1 VQYSPGGSV
10 LDSFFQF
17 SNKINPENGQKY
29 IKLNL
34 DIWNQKKVVNLS
46 GYSIEMLVEC
56 LQALSI
62 FIRVNLS
69 PDRLEGFDLD
79 FKDEYL
85 KK

>member
-1 VQYSPGGSV
+1 
-10 LDSFFQF
+10 
-17 SNKINPENGQKY
+17 
-29 IKLNL
+29 
-34 DIWNQKKVVNLS
+34 
-46 GYSIEMLVEC
+46 MLVEC

-85 KK
+85 KKWNITIQIFAFFSVNI